1 MLTVNQTGMQQH
13 INHPQVQHLVQQHF
27 TELIAEYGEYNPQEL
42 GWFVYV
48 ETTDA
53 DNDCRAYHPNLLTDY
68 DGIEFGQADYYSPY
82 EFCIDHGDCY
92 ELVRVLSDGG
102 EAIAVFVPKEA
113 TNCPLMLQLC
123 QSIAINQKEES

>member
-123 QSIAINQKEES
+123 QSIAVHQEEL

>member
-1 MLTVNQTGMQQH
+1 MLTVNQTGMQRH

-48 ETTDA
+48 ETTDT

-102 EAIAVFVPKEA
+102 EAIALFVPKEA
-113 TNCPLMLQLC
+113 THCPLMLQLC
-123 QSIAINQKEES
+123 QSIAVNQKEAS

>member
-123 QSIAINQKEES
+123 QSIAVNQKEES

>member
-1 MLTVNQTGMQQH
+1 MLTVNQTGMQTRITHTH
-13 INHPQVQHLVQQHF
+13 IRQLTQQRL
-27 TELIAEYGEYNPQEL
+27 TDLIAEYGEYNPQEL

-48 ETTDA
+48 ETTDT
-53 DNDCRAYHPNLLTDY
+53 DNDCRAHHPNLLTDY
-68 DGIEFGQADYYSPY
+68 DGIEFGQAGYYSPY

-123 QSIAINQKEES
+123 QSIAVNQKEES

>member
-1 MLTVNQTGMQQH
+1 MLTVNQAGMQQH

-48 ETTDA
+48 ETTDT
-53 DNDCRAYHPNLLTDY
+53 DNDCRAHHPNLLTDY
-68 DGIEFGQADYYSPY
+68 DGIEFGQASYYSPY

-102 EAIAVFVPKEA
+102 EAIAVFVPKDA

-123 QSIAINQKEES
+123 QSIAVNQKEAS

>member
-27 TELIAEYGEYNPQEL
+27 TELISEYGEYNPQEL